1 TRRSVPRRNDI
12 LVVLELT
19 GRSTLRKNDILSF
32 YKAQEM
38 VDQEVCT
45 PEKRRPRRFRV
56 DREVCTPEKRRPRR
70 FRVDQE
76 VNPPE
81 KQKKWLTGRSTLQI
95 RKKKLK

>member
-1 TRRSVPRRNDI
+1 MVDREVCTTEKRH

-56 DREVCTPEKRRPRR
+56 DQEVCTSEKRRPRR

-81 KQKKWLTGRSTLQI
+81 KRHLVVLQRI
-95 RKKKLK
+95 RGG